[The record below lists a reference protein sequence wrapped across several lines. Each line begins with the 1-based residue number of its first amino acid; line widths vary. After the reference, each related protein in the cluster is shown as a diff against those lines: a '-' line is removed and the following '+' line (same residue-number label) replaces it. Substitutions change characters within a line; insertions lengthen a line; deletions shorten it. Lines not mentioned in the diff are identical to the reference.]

1 MNFVGNTPMIRIDYD
16 YNGEEKYIY
25 TKLEYYNPT
34 GSIKDRVAYY
44 IIDKAI
50 RKNKLKA
57 NMPIIEATSGNT
69 GIALSAVGAKLKHPV
84 YIFMPSW
91 VSIERIKIMNMYG
104 ANVVLIS
111 EEEGGFLECIKRA
124 KEMAEKENGFLVD
137 QFANKDNFEVHYK
150 ITGKEILDD
159 VNEEIGAFISGVGTG
174 GTLMGVGSKIKEK
187 YDQSKIVAIEPEKMP
202 LISGGKIK
210 GNHKIEGIGDEF
222 VPDLLHKDKID
233 EIYLINDDDAIN
245 MSRKLSRNLGLGV
258 GISSGANFL
267 GAVLQN
273 DVSKK
278 RSVTVFPDD
287 NKKYLSTELSGP
299 MSDNEEYISNKIK
312 LISYQIVN
320 N

>member
-1 MNFVGNTPMIRIDYD
+1 MSLVGNTPMIRVNYN
-16 YNGEEKYIY
+16 YNGEEKYLY

-34 GSIKDRVAYY
+34 GSIKDRIAYY

-50 RKNKLKA
+50 KRNELRK

-69 GIALSAVGAKLKHPV
+69 GIALSAIGAKLKHPV

-91 VSIERIKIMNMYG
+91 VSVERIKIMNMYG

-124 KEMAEKENGFLVD
+124 KEMAQKENGFLVN
-137 QFANKDNFEVHYK
+137 QFANKDNFEAHFE
-150 ITGKEILDD
+150 ITGEEILNDID
-159 VNEEIGAFISGVGTG
+159 EEIGAFISGVGTG
-174 GTLMGVGSKIKEK
+174 GTLMGVGLKIKEK
-187 YDQSKIVAIEPEKMP
+187 YNQSKIVAIEPEKMP
-202 LISGGKIK
+202 LISGGKVK

-222 VPDLLHKDKID
+222 IPDLLHKDKID

-245 MSRKLSRNLGLGV
+245 MSKKLSRELGLGV
-258 GISSGANFL
+258 GISSGANFI

-273 DVSKK
+273 NVSKK
-278 RSVTVFPDD
+278 PSVTIFPDD
-287 NKKYLSTELSGP
+287 NKKYLSTELSNP
-299 MSDNEEYISNKIK
+299 ISDNEEYISNKIK
-312 LISYQIVN
+312 IQSYQVIN